1 MEVTHRGRVETL
13 LADSAAA
20 HVSLLCQLSPELQA
34 SLPVDAQGVTAAID
48 HLATAAGLSD
58 SERHALIRPHA
69 VNSAVLHARV
79 FGRAPLAR
87 ETVVASFVEGARVRA
102 DALAALADT
111 VGGEELGAE
120 VRRLLVA
127 HPPPVGAD
135 GDDVVPA
142 LRATYA
148 AHERAAVMIAARL
161 DGS

>member
-1 MEVTHRGRVETL
+1 MEFTHRARVEML
-13 LADSAAA
+13 LADAAAA
-20 HVSLLCQLSPELQA
+20 HVSLMSQLSPELQA

-48 HLATAAGLSD
+48 HLATVAGLSN

-69 VNSAVLHARV
+69 VNAAVLHARV

-87 ETVVASFVEGARVRA
+87 ETVIASFVEGARVRA

-148 AHERAAVMIAARL
+148 AHERATVIIAARL
-161 DGS
+161 DES